1 MSAHDDP
8 LTSIRA
14 AAEAIRNGTTTP
26 TELVDAL
33 VARIEGLDGDLATY
47 VTVVADEAREAA
59 RTAEAALAAGR
70 DLGPLHGI
78 PIVHKDNCM
87 TAGVRTTS
95 HSRTMVDH
103 VPVEDATFVRKLRE
117 AGAILLGKTN
127 TTEFACGDMHLFGM
141 TRNPWDPRRYA
152 GGSSGGSAAAIASGL
167 ALAATGTD
175 TGGSIRA
182 PASLCGV
189 VGVKPTYGR
198 VSRHGV
204 VPLSWTMDHAGPIT
218 RTVAD
223 AALLLRAMAGPD
235 PADPTSSHSEVP
247 PYDELLQVDPSTV
260 TIGRPDGH
268 YFEGLDPDV
277 ERAVEGA
284 IGVLQD
290 LGFRVVPVDLPEAG
304 SLAEVASMLVMVE
317 AYAVHADRLR
327 THGRA
332 YGPRARRRIAAGA
345 FFAAADHQ
353 EALQLRER
361 WRRIVR
367 AAFAT
372 VDAIVTPTLPMTAF
386 TLERQ
391 EAGPP
396 DTSWGTRQANLAG
409 NPAMTLPCGFDERGL
424 PIGLQIQAR
433 PFEEDTMFRIGHA
446 YEQATSWHL
455 RRPPIAQ
462 GASL

>member
-8 LTSIRA
+8 LASVRA
-14 AAEAIRNGTTTP
+14 AAAALRDGTTSP

-33 VARIEGLDGDLATY
+33 IERIERLDGELATY
-47 VTVVADEAREAA
+47 VTVVADEARAGA
-59 RTAEAALAAGR
+59 RRAEVELAVGR
-70 DLGPLHGI
+70 DVGPLHGI

-95 HSRTMVDH
+95 HSRTMLEH
-103 VPVEDATFVRKLRE
+103 VPEEDATFVRKLRD

-141 TRNPWDPRRYA
+141 TRNPWDLSRYA

-167 ALAATGTD
+167 AIAATGTD

-182 PASLCGV
+182 PSSLCGV

-198 VSRHGV
+198 VSRRGV
-204 VPLSWTMDHAGPIT
+204 VPLSWTMDHAGPIA

-223 AALLLRAMAGPD
+223 AALLLWAMAGAD
-235 PADPTSSHSEVP
+235 PEDPTSSRAAVP
-247 PYDELLQVDPSTV
+247 RYHERLHVDPSAV

-268 YFEGLDPDV
+268 YVEGLAPDV
-277 ERAVEGA
+277 ERAVEDA
-284 IGVLQD
+284 LVVLQD
-290 LGFRVVPVDLPEAG
+290 LGFRVVPVDLPDAG
-304 SLAEVASMLVMVE
+304 SLAEVGSILVMAE

-327 THGRA
+327 TRGRE
-332 YGPRARRRIAAGA
+332 YGPRARQRIAAGA
-345 FFAAADHQ
+345 FYASADYQ
-353 EALQLRER
+353 EALQLREH
-361 WRRIVR
+361 WRRIVA
-367 AAFAT
+367 AAFEK

-386 TLERQ
+386 SLDRQ
-391 EAGPP
+391 RAGPP

-409 NPAMTLPCGFDERGL
+409 NPAMTIPCGFDGRGL

-433 PFEEDTMFRIGHA
+433 PFEEATMFRIGHA
-446 YEQATSWHL
+446 YEQATEWHL
-455 RRPPIAQ
+455 RRPPVVE
-462 GASL
+462 GASR